1 MNQSPQLETIK
12 KNGIMAF
19 RFLKTFVQFNM
30 KHIVYYFQ
38 DFNTTF
44 LTPSTIELN
53 ETELSEQNS
62 ESEK

>member
-1 MNQSPQLETIK
+1 MNQSLQLENIK
-12 KNGIMAF
+12 KNGLIVF
-19 RFLKTFVQFNM
+19 RFLKTFAQFNM

-44 LTPSTIELN
+44 FNPTVIELN

-62 ESEK
+62 ESE

>member
-12 KNGIMAF
+12 KNGIIVF
-19 RFLKTFVQFNM
+19 RFLKTFAEFNM

-44 LTPSTIELN
+44 LTSSTIELN